1 VKSLVFSSSI
11 GCLLP
16 LFIIANLF
24 LGRIFFNPLHWLLIE
39 LGLILIFMLNFFIVA
54 KRITSNLRKRDNVV
68 DVEGEVIKENQK
80 QNRLDKKEL
89 TNK

>member
-1 VKSLVFSSSI
+1 
-11 GCLLP
+11 LP

-24 LGRIFFNPLHWLLIE
+24 LGWLFFKPLNWLLIE

-54 KRITSNLRKRDNVV
+54 KRITSNLGKRDNVI
-68 DVEGEVIKENQK
+68 DVQGEVIKENQK
-80 QNRLDKKEL
+80 QNRLDKKDL